1 MKKKVVSVIFVL
13 LFLFFIGVMDYPF
26 ISRLINEHNQGQV
39 VAEYDASISEM
50 AKSEIKNELKRAKDY
65 NISLLS
71 GINKQVFPD
80 SFDVE
85 SKGTPYYNSLLRA
98 TKNGVM
104 ATIEIPKIQVKL
116 PVYHTTNEYALDNG
130 VGHLEG
136 SSLPI
141 GGKSTHACL
150 SAHRGLPSKRLFTD
164 LDQIVVGD
172 KFFITVYDRILAYQV
187 YDIEVVKPEEVEQ
200 LLINGERDL
209 VTLITC
215 TPYGVNSHRIY
226 VHAERVPYSEG
237 DEDDYPFNLLDF
249 LKRWWW
255 VIATIL
261 LLAWLIFLLRRFNKK
276 PEEPAD
282 D

>member
-1 MKKKVVSVIFVL
+1 MKKKVVSAIFVL

-39 VAEYDASISEM
+39 VAEYDAAVGELEE
-50 AKSEIKNELKRAKDY
+50 AEIKKELRRAKEY
-65 NISLLS
+65 NLSLLS
-71 GINKQVFPD
+71 GVNKQVFPD

-85 SKGTPYYNSLLRA
+85 SEGTPYYNSLLRG
-98 TKNGVM
+98 TETGVM
-104 ATIEIPKIQVKL
+104 ASIEIPKIQVKL
-116 PVYHTTNEYALDNG
+116 PIYHTTNEYSLENG

-136 SSLPI
+136 SSLPV
-141 GGKSTHACL
+141 GGKSTHACMA
-150 SAHRGLPSKRLFTD
+150 AHRGLPSKRLFTD
-164 LDQIVVGD
+164 LDQLLVGD
-172 KFFITVYDRILAYQV
+172 KFFVKVYDRILAYQV
-187 YDIEVVKPEEVEQ
+187 YDIEVVKPEQVQQ
-200 LLINGERDL
+200 LLINDERDL